1 MCRVGCRSCPL
12 RTAVKRARAMS
23 GAVLGSFEAWLLM
36 RGMRTLHVRLKRQS
50 DTAMVRFGFCTRTG
64 PLLKKQRKTYIRERS
79 MSRIRRRRW
88 LTFFPLMLTNA

>member
-12 RTAVKRARAMS
+12 RSAVKRARAMS

-64 PLLKKQRKTYIRERS
+64 PLLKKQRKNIYES
-79 MSRIRRRRW
+79 ARRRVYVAVAGS
-88 LTFFPLMLTNA
+88 LFFP